1 MPESM
6 KFFKGGGSLTRLIW
20 FAFGG
25 WGLGSEAQKFDIHVH
40 VEEKLN
46 LNFMHSKL
54 IPIELSSLTI
64 ITNEHFV
71 DHFKL

>member
-20 FAFGG
+20 VALGG
-25 WGLGSEAQKFDIHVH
+25 WGGGSDAQKFDIPVH